1 MLSSCLHHQ
10 VFGLSCKNCKHSTSH
25 TFENILSQVSNFL
38 LVVKLSFSHISH
50 HLIEYY
56 FYLQKSA
63 MKTDSEFLSEKSL
76 FVPELVRISPVPAS
90 LWREIQMLPFA
101 LERISNTAKLVNFR
115 ETLMAETSLGRF
127 TEQKFEEDMFLHL
140 VILF

>member
-1 MLSSCLHHQ
+1 
-10 VFGLSCKNCKHSTSH
+10 
-25 TFENILSQVSNFL
+25 
-38 LVVKLSFSHISH
+38 
-50 HLIEYY
+50 
-56 FYLQKSA
+56 

-76 FVPELVRISPVPAS
+76 FVPELVQIFPVPAS

-115 ETLMAETSLGRF
+115 ETLMAETTLGRF

-140 VILF
+140 VILI